1 MWCNG
6 YCSYR
11 GYYWCDMVRV
21 VKCIKCSDW
30 VNDLYEY
37 EWYYAGGIGISDI
50 SCVSVGWVWDGMDMD
65 ICLSYIWF
73 VVFVCICGRGVWDK
87 GGKG

>member
-1 MWCNG
+1 MCGYYMWCNG

-37 EWYYAGGIGISDI
+37 EWYYAGGIGISDM
-50 SCVSVGWVWDGMDMD
+50 SCVSVSVG
-65 ICLSYIWF
+65 
-73 VVFVCICGRGVWDK
+73 WDK
-87 GGKG
+87 CGMEWICIFVLVIYGS